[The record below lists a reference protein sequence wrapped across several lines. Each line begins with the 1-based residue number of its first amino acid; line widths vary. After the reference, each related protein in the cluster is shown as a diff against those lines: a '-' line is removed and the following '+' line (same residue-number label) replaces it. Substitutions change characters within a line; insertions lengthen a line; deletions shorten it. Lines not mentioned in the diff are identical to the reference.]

1 MFKEIITI
9 WKSDLVII
17 LDYIEKKILIIE
29 RFKFKLFL
37 FFLFVNIFFYW
48 FAMLTAFPELVFGKT
63 FIYYF
68 KVQFPVGV
76 LGSIFDSS
84 SFFITIYIVRRAIK
98 TRKSY
103 IYIGHLS
110 IDVFI
115 AIVATFWV
123 LFVFIVSG
131 WIISQIDL
139 AILKENSIAHTYEL
153 DKRTSGYSNLVKSA
167 IKNPVQNLLNIYFGL
182 VMGLSAMIPTLIH
195 ILMFFRAYVKVV
207 YKGRRFFHI

>member
-195 ILMFFRAYVKVV
+195 ILMFFRSYVKVV

>member
-29 RFKFKLFL
+29 IFMFKLFL